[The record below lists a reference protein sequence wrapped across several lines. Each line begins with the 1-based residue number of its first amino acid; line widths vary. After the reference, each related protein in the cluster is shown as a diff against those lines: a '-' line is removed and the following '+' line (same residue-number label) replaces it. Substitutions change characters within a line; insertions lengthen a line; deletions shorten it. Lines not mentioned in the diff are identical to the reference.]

1 MIYMDETSLN
11 TLLERCRNTVD
22 EIATIY
28 RYPSNITHLLYL
40 IVPAFIIKYGY
51 DQERYLFK
59 AFTEIPVLILDSG
72 DKVYQAYYSSI
83 PEKGENGYVTRKGI
97 VLKHYQDI
105 DLMQL
110 LDNLTH
116 EFNHA
121 VNSIHNEVLEKED
134 RLYIRTGL
142 TYVIYDKNTLKPI
155 SKEDNSIV
163 EEIIN
168 TKQTE
173 MLIDIINSFNQYTIH
188 DREISNTLYSIGN
201 SITNKRYRSGAYL
214 LQSLL
219 CQELMNNK
227 TFIATL
233 ENLRFHG
240 HVEDIQ
246 GWFDQITGVEGS
258 FSKLVQL
265 LSETLTLQLDISKKK
280 GIKFLKVNKVKK
292 MTGEAL
298 EIVRLFDQNCNYR

>member
-1 MIYMDETSLN
+1 MILTKDNINSFLN
-11 TLLERCRNTVD
+11 KYIVFVNKISD
-22 EIATIY
+22 Y
-28 RYPSNITHLLYL
+28 YNYDNNIKHLLYL
-40 IVPAFIIKYGY
+40 IVPGFVAKYGAANEKFILNCFEKTKIY
-51 DQERYLFK
+51 ISEAENNIITATFNRILKKDGSSYCTEKYIILNQYKKASFTNLF
-59 AFTEIPVLILDSG
+59 
-72 DKVYQAYYSSI
+72 
-83 PEKGENGYVTRKGI
+83 
-97 VLKHYQDI
+97 
-105 DLMQL
+105 
-110 LDNLTH
+110 DNIIH

-121 VNSIHNEVLEKED
+121 VNSIHNEILEKD
-134 RLYIRTGL
+134 DHLYIRTGL
-142 TYVIYDKNTLKPI
+142 TYIIYDKNTLKPI
-155 SKEDNSIV
+155 SKEDNSII

-173 MLIDIINSFNQYTIH
+173 MLIDIINSFNQYPIH

-246 GWFDQITGVEGS
+246 GWFDQITGIEGS

-280 GIKFLKVNKVKK
+280 GIKFLKVNKIKK
-292 MTGEAL
+292 MTKEAL

>member
-1 MIYMDETSLN
+1 MDETSLN

-22 EIATIY
+22 EIAAIY

-121 VNSIHNEVLEKED
+121 VNSIHNEILEKED

-201 SITNKRYRSGAYL
+201 SITNKRYRSGA
-214 LQSLL
+214 
-219 CQELMNNK
+219 
-227 TFIATL
+227 
-233 ENLRFHG
+233 
-240 HVEDIQ
+240 
-246 GWFDQITGVEGS
+246 
-258 FSKLVQL
+258 
-265 LSETLTLQLDISKKK
+265 
-280 GIKFLKVNKVKK
+280 
-292 MTGEAL
+292 
-298 EIVRLFDQNCNYR
+298 